1 MANHPVIDHHRHG
14 ITLDF
19 LGAAGTV
26 TGSRFLVTT
35 PDARVLVESGLFQG
49 EKSLRLLN
57 WQRFPVSASE
67 LDAVIITHAH
77 LDHCGYLP
85 RLSRQGFRGPVYCTR
100 DTAALAGIVLR
111 DSAHL
116 QEEDAEH
123 AARHG
128 YSRHAPPE
136 PLYDRVDADTA
147 ARLLRPIDFGDTTQ
161 VAPGV
166 TTTMRPAGHILGSAV
181 AHLDVDGHLLTVS
194 GDLGRQAHPLLLPP
208 APLGPT
214 HTLVVESTYG
224 DTRHPAAGPE
234 HLGAIVRRVLGRGG
248 VVLMPAFAVD
258 RTPVLLHQLQALA
271 RAGVLPDVPVYV
283 DSPMALAA
291 LEVYRASLRGGAA
304 DGRPELADL
313 PDLFDTGRV
322 RLVADVEESRRLNDP
337 GHPCV
342 IISASGMATGG
353 RVLHHLRHQL
363 PSERNAVVLTGFQVP
378 GTRGRAL
385 AQGAPALKIH
395 GEYVPVRAEVI
406 TVPEL
411 SAHAD
416 ADELLEW
423 IRTAPQPPRTT
434 YVVHGEDDAREA
446 LVAAV
451 TDKLG
456 WCAVAPR
463 LGERVLLGESIDN
476 PGW

>member
-1 MANHPVIDHHRHG
+1 MAHHPVADDHRRG
-14 ITLDF
+14 TTLEF

-35 PDARVLVESGLFQG
+35 PNARVLVEAGLFQG
-49 EKSLRLLN
+49 EKPLRLMN
-57 WQRFPVSASE
+57 WQRFPVSASD
-67 LDAVIITHAH
+67 LDAVVITHAH

-85 RLSRQGFRGPVYCTR
+85 RLARQGFRGPVYCTR

-123 AARHG
+123 ARTHG
-128 YSRHAPPE
+128 YSRHTPPE

-147 ARLLRPIDFGDTTQ
+147 ARLLRPVDFETEFT
-161 VAPGV
+161 VARGV
-166 TTTMRPAGHILGSAV
+166 SAELRPAGHILGSAV
-181 AHLDVDGHLLTVS
+181 AHLDIDGHLLTVS

-208 APLGPT
+208 EPVGTT

-224 DTRHPAAGPE
+224 DSRHPLVGPD
-234 HLGAIVRRVLGRGG
+234 HLGAIVRRVVARGG
-248 VVLMPAFAVD
+248 VALMPAFAVD
-258 RTPVLLHQLQALA
+258 RTAVLLFHLGRLA
-271 RAGVLPDVPVYV
+271 ESGALPDVPVYV

-291 LEVYRASLRGGAA
+291 LEVYRAALRDGAR
-304 DGRPELADL
+304 DCRPELAGVHD
-313 PDLFDTGRV
+313 PFDTGRV

-363 PSERNAVVLTGFQVP
+363 PSSRNGVVLTGFQVP
-378 GTRGRAL
+378 GTRGFAL
-385 AQGAPALKIH
+385 AQGAHALKIH

-406 TVPEL
+406 TAPEL

-416 ADELLEW
+416 ADELLAW
-423 IRTAPQPPRTT
+423 IGTAAEPPRTT
-434 YVVHGEDDAREA
+434 YLVHGEEDARAA
-446 LVAAV
+446 LAAAV
-451 TDKLG
+451 DGLG

-463 LGERVLLGESIDN
+463 HAERVLLPLPPDAP
-476 PGW
+476 PG